1 MVQILGTGIAKIW
14 ASNVI
19 MEHNSHQMS
28 YFDNLIKA
36 RNLTECPLPLWRLKV
51 TDKEYETL
59 KCLLQQH
66 ARMYRSFDNVKK
78 EATLFFA
85 EYWRREYNEGK
96 HSKEMVFSA
105 ISQNSDKQVLDNFYD
120 AAKDGAEALHIEKY
134 SGEREQNLNSMLY
147 QGGLPM
153 KLVTT
158 TDVNSVWGRF
168 VRGLVFRNINFDEL
182 ALGKVALSNKGLR
195 QYCEQLCDA
204 VDSKDF
210 TKMPCWCETEQ
221 NAWYQFL
228 LNKFTS
234 VRRTHRL
241 ANPFTLDWEF
251 AFDKVDNRI
260 HIKYDFR
267 GLQTLPKEFCY
278 ENHLR
283 IEKFLTLNITRN
295 GLSVDS
301 FDYLDG
307 FCRREVRSK
316 HSYNNGDIIAA
327 YLQGID
333 APLIKESFDLATPHL
348 LAYGNNGK
356 YKPCN
361 RIGRDECVIMVPE
374 GWEILSAD
382 EGLQITEMR
391 WTDMPFQC
399 IWLPENFNSEVI
411 LSSEDGKLT
420 FGADINFSW
429 TEVTSLPLACPNVIE
444 PLYDASRISCVMYTQ
459 DEDVPVRKMTHGIE
473 FRNKWSDTWTNT
485 PSYGEIFVRAK
496 SRDGEY
502 VAHEKIIN
510 IGESL
515 TIQTVEADRTH
526 CKIKIDWPYGHV
538 SGPESAVVDGSEW
551 IIERDAESGV
561 DRNHIEFTFVPFHND
576 RSSFTLHVRAP
587 FKDFFIADEDGN
599 KLNDGC
605 TIPYSDVDRCN
616 YYIAGMDVKK
626 LKIGDA
632 ECRLVWIE
640 EQLYIKSDERESI
653 PIPFE
658 GPLTRIL
665 GSREDLSAMLERTS
679 NDMLHA
685 TIPVSFNLSN
695 GRVFSFTIKEAPYL
709 VRQDK
714 DALYI
719 VENERIQIRY
729 NHALKLLK
737 LDDPIVDPVI
747 IRPNEYG
754 FFTIPKEIK
763 DWGNTLVIG
772 RDSGR
777 ICPAL
782 VNTESVLRP
791 EDRRINRSET
801 IVRIHE
807 ELKTATI
814 GSPVWERVSGWFD
827 RCNSEDI
834 PASSLLDLACLKDN
848 PEYLLKFA
856 LVMFAQTA
864 EEDRVNLDNR
874 LLEMSKDLAF
884 QWYWLLPRIN
894 NGLLTNIDS
903 FITKSDW
910 KSKVIRNLFVSRIYK
925 MDSANFMA
933 HLSNMAVGN
942 DKFATALCHHCL
954 IPLMGEFHA
963 WILKLC
969 AKSMRRSYNNT
980 TIDVNSDAIITDIVN
995 NNKLTEVNAR
1005 DLEGHMISVNQD
1017 LDEFTNSFFA
1027 KFSVPSNK
1035 PANEIWLLQR
1045 VKCVAEQIRGNMDPD
1060 LFSQTDSIRRS
1071 VIFCYRSTTRHF
1083 LLELNNELAKK

>member
-1 MVQILGTGIAKIW
+1 M
-14 ASNVI
+14 
-19 MEHNSHQMS
+19 SHMS
-28 YFDNLIKA
+28 FFNDLLKA
-36 RNLTECPLPLWRLKV
+36 RNLADCPLPLWRLKV

-59 KCLLQQH
+59 KGLLQEH

-78 EATLFFA
+78 EAALFFA
-85 EYWRREYNEGK
+85 EYWRREYNEGV

-105 ISQNSDKQVLDNFYD
+105 ISSDPDKRVQDAFYE
-120 AAKDGAEALHIEKY
+120 AAKDGAESLHIEKY
-134 SGEREQNLNSMLY
+134 LGEREQNLNSMLY

-153 KLVTT
+153 KLVTS
-158 TDVNSVWGRF
+158 TDSNSVWGRF
-168 VRGLVFRNINFDEL
+168 VKGLVFRNINFDEL
-182 ALGKVALSNKGLR
+182 DLGIVASSNKGLR

-234 VRRTHRL
+234 IRRSHRL

-251 AFDKVDNRI
+251 TFDKVDNRI

-267 GLQTLPKEFCY
+267 GLQTLPKVFCD

-283 IEKFLTLNITRN
+283 IEKFLTLNLTRN
-295 GLSVDS
+295 GQSVDS

-307 FCRREVRSK
+307 FCRREVRYN

-327 YLQGID
+327 YLQGIES
-333 APLIKESFDLATPHL
+333 PLIKGSFFLSTPHL
-348 LAYGNNGK
+348 LAAGNNGK

-361 RIGRDECVIMVPE
+361 RIGRDECVILVPE

-391 WTDMPFQC
+391 WADMPFRC
-399 IWLPENFNSEVI
+399 IWLPENFNSDVI

-429 TEVTSLPLACPNVIE
+429 TEVTSFPLACPNVIE
-444 PLYDASRISCVMYTQ
+444 PLYDASCISCVMYIQ
-459 DEDVPVRKMTHGIE
+459 DEDVPVRKMTHDIE
-473 FRNKWSDTWTNT
+473 FRNKWSDTWTKT

-496 SRDGEY
+496 SSNGQY

-515 TIQTVEADRTH
+515 TIQTIEADRTH
-526 CKIKIDWPYGHV
+526 CKIKIDWPYGRV
-538 SGPESAVVDGSEW
+538 FGPKGSVVDGSEW
-551 IIERDAESGV
+551 IIERDVESGV

-576 RSSFTLHVRAP
+576 RSCFTLHVRAP
-587 FKDFFIADEDGN
+587 FKDFSIVDEEGN
-599 KLNDGC
+599 KVKCGC
-605 TIPYSDVDRCN
+605 MIPYSEVDKYK
-616 YYIAGMDVKK
+616 YYIAGMDVEK
-626 LKIGDA
+626 LTIGDA

-640 EQLYIKSDERESI
+640 DQLYIRSDERDRS

-665 GSREDLSAMLERTS
+665 GSREDLRSKLERTS

-685 TIPVSFNLSN
+685 TVPVSFNLSN
-695 GRVFSFTIKEAPYL
+695 GSIFSFTIKEVPYL

-714 DALYI
+714 DTLYV
-719 VENERIQIRY
+719 VENEWTAIRY

-737 LDDPIVDPVI
+737 IDDPTVDPVT

-754 FFTIPKEIK
+754 LFTIPKEIK

-801 IVRIHE
+801 IMRIHE
-807 ELKTATI
+807 EFKTSTI

-864 EEDRVNLDNR
+864 EEDRDNLDNR
-874 LLEMSKDLAF
+874 LLEMAKDLAF

-903 FITKSDW
+903 FITKADW
-910 KSKVIRNLFVSRIYK
+910 KSKVITNLFVSRISK
-925 MDSANFMA
+925 IDSANLMV

-942 DKFATALCHHCL
+942 DEFETSLCQQCM
-954 IPLMGEFHA
+954 IPLMEEFHL
-963 WILKLC
+963 WLLKLC
-969 AKSMRRSYNNT
+969 AKSMRRPFNNT
-980 TIDVNSDAIITDIVN
+980 TIDANSDAIITDIVN
-995 NNKLTEVNAR
+995 NNRLIEINSSDHKDYWVSL
-1005 DLEGHMISVNQD
+1005 NQD
-1017 LDEFTNSFFA
+1017 LDENTRSFFET
-1027 KFSVPSNK
+1027 FYISGNR

-1045 VKCVAEQIRGNMDPD
+1045 VKCVAEQIRGNMDQD
-1060 LFSQTDSIRRS
+1060 LFCQVGSIRRS

>member
-1 MVQILGTGIAKIW
+1 
-14 ASNVI
+14 
-19 MEHNSHQMS
+19 MS
-28 YFDNLIKA
+28 FFNDLLKA
-36 RNLTECPLPLWRLKV
+36 RNLADCPLPLWRLKV

-59 KCLLQQH
+59 KGLLQEH

-78 EATLFFA
+78 EAALFFA

-96 HSKEMVFSA
+96 HSVEMVFSA
-105 ISQNSDKQVLDNFYD
+105 ISQSPDNQVLDNFYD

-134 SGEREQNLNSMLY
+134 SGGIEQNLNSMLY

-168 VRGLVFRNINFDEL
+168 VKGLVFRNINFDEL

-267 GLQTLPKEFCY
+267 GLQTLPKEFCD

-283 IEKFLTLNITRN
+283 IGKFLTLNITRN
-295 GLSVDS
+295 GQSVDS

-307 FCRREVRSK
+307 FCRREVRYN

-333 APLIKESFDLATPHL
+333 APLIKGSFDLTTPHL
-348 LAYGNNGK
+348 LAAGDKGK

-361 RIGRDECVIMVPE
+361 RIGRDECVIMVPD
-374 GWEILSAD
+374 GWEIVSAD
-382 EGLQITEMR
+382 EVLKIYKMR
-391 WTDMPFQC
+391 WMDMPFRC

-411 LSSEDGKLT
+411 LFSEDGKLT
-420 FGADINFSW
+420 FSADVNFSW
-429 TEVTSLPLACPNVIE
+429 TEVTSLPLVCPNVIE

-526 CKIKIDWPYGHV
+526 CKIRIHWPYGRV
-538 SGPESAVVDGSEW
+538 AGPEGSVVDGSEW
-551 IIERDAESGV
+551 IIEREVESGV
-561 DRNHIEFTFVPFHND
+561 DRNHIEFTFVPFHNS

-587 FKDFFIADEDGN
+587 FKDFAIVDEECN
-599 KLNDGC
+599 KVHSGC
-605 TIPYSDVDRCN
+605 MIPYSEVDKYK
-616 YYIAGMDVKK
+616 YYIAGMDVEK
-626 LKIGDA
+626 LTIGDA

-640 EQLYIKSDERESI
+640 DQLYIRSDERERI

-658 GPLTRIL
+658 GRLTRIL
-665 GSREDLSAMLERTS
+665 GSREDLRAMLERTS

-695 GRVFSFTIKEAPYL
+695 GKIFSFTIKEAPYL
-709 VRQDK
+709 VRQDE

-719 VENERIQIRY
+719 VEDTRGQIRY

-737 LDDPIVDPVI
+737 IDDPAVDPVT
-747 IRPNEYG
+747 IRPNEDG

-772 RDSGR
+772 CDSGR

-782 VNTESVLRP
+782 VNPENVLRP

-814 GSPVWERVSGWFD
+814 GSPVWETVSGWFD

-864 EEDRVNLDNR
+864 EEDRVNLENR
-874 LLEMSKDLAF
+874 LLEMAKDLAF

-894 NGLLTNIDS
+894 KGLLTNINS
-903 FITKSDW
+903 FITQDGW
-910 KSKVIRNLFVSRIYK
+910 KSEVITKLFVSRISK
-925 MDSANFMA
+925 IDPEKFME
-933 HLSNMAVGN
+933 HLSNMAAGN
-942 DKFATALCHHCL
+942 GEFEEALFRHCL
-954 IPLMGEFHA
+954 MPLMEEFHI
-963 WILKLC
+963 WLLKLC
-969 AKSMRRSYNNT
+969 EKSMRRPFNNT
-980 TIDVNSDAIITDIVN
+980 TIDENSVAIITDIVN
-995 NNKLTEVNAR
+995 NNKLTEVNAL
-1005 DLEGHMISVNQD
+1005 DQEEHLVSVNQD

-1027 KFSVPSNK
+1027 RFSVPGNK

-1045 VKCVAEQIRGNMDPD
+1045 VKCVAEQIRGNMD
-1060 LFSQTDSIRRS
+1060 LFSQVDSIRRS
-1071 VIFCYRSTTRHF
+1071 VIFCYRSTTWHF